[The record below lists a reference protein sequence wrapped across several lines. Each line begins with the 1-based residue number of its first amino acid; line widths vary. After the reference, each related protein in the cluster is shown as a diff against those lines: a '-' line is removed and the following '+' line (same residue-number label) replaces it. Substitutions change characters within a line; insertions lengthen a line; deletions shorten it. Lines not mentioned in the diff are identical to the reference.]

1 MNFPGCV
8 RCVGEIKLDGTADGV
23 MGGDVAN
30 DTGVAV
36 DIFQRWFS
44 RAVWLGETMAIIV
57 QLHDFL
63 CCLSISRCGKF

>member
-1 MNFPGCV
+1 MYL
-8 RCVGEIKLDGTADGV
+8 ESKLDQTVDGV

-57 QLHDFL
+57 QLHDF
-63 CCLSISRCGKF
+63 CVASIRGAGKI

>member
-1 MNFPGCV
+1 
-8 RCVGEIKLDGTADGV
+8 

-44 RAVWLGETMAIIV
+44 RAVWLGETRRHV
-57 QLHDFL
+57 QLHVFGTAGA
-63 CCLSISRCGKF
+63 GKI